1 MSTEKHYFIEE
12 KDEGKYAVRARG
24 SWRANKV
31 VASQK
36 AAKQLV
42 KALNPNDE
50 PEVSRIQKNES
61 YDPAEDPAA
70 HKEELTSHQ

>member
-12 KDEGKYAVRARG
+12 KDQGKFAVRARG

-31 VASQK
+31 VETQK

-42 KALNPNDE
+42 RALNPNDK
-50 PEVSRIQKNES
+50 PEISRIQKDES
-61 YDPAEDPAA
+61 YDSANA
-70 HKEELTSHQ
+70 K

>member
-12 KDEGKYAVRARG
+12 KNEGKYAVRARG

-31 VASQK
+31 VDSQN

-42 KALNPNDE
+42 KTLNPNDN
-50 PEVSRIQKNES
+50 PEVSRI
-61 YDPAEDPAA
+61 
-70 HKEELTSHQ
+70 

>member
-12 KDEGKYAVRARG
+12 KDEGKFAVRARG

-31 VASQK
+31 VETQS

-42 KALNPNDE
+42 KTLNPNDK
-50 PEVSRIQKNES
+50 PEISRVEKGEL
-61 YDPAEDPAA
+61 YDSA
-70 HKEELTSHQ
+70 K